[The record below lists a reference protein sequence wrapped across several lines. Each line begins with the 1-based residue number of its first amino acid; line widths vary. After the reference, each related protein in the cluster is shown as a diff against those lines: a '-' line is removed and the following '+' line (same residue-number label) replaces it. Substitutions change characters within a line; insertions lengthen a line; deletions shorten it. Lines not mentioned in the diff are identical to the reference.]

1 MNYLVRCMFALIM
14 VLVAASPL
22 QDHFVKGTR
31 VASSGTHL
39 WWISKVDASMD
50 SYGDISSDSA
60 KNVMYKLFQHAAT
73 GGENNFQIAA
83 AFSDQPIAVAADDDQ
98 VWVVFA
104 AANHKMEVVWGA
116 THFNPASE
124 LWFITPGG
132 ALQLCPSIVGE
143 SLESLAALNGE
154 LWAIVQGQ
162 PDARVLRGGQWNSV
176 QLPPAINEC
185 QTRMLVVAGGALNA
199 FGQAQNHSVKRFKR
213 ENNAWIESPLN
224 APQFSYA
231 IDHSARL
238 ACVTGEKSSEQM
250 LCIVEAGST
259 TAIAS
264 LPNRNQY
271 VLGLGESF
279 ASLGQGG
286 FQESSS
292 VPQDA
297 PNSASTILF
306 NTTTL
311 SLLPLGAS
319 AFMEPVELRA
329 QLSTASRWYHLPI
342 LGVLSLGAI
351 IAAFLVRALNSPLN
365 PLEKTRSTES
375 AVDSSALTNAPW
387 TPFEKWRRFTATAI
401 DMLPCAIA
409 SVVMFEADM
418 ESVLIPPLWSAD
430 IQTSFPYIAMVVA
443 AIAFSMFEEIT
454 FGRSMGKRLMGG
466 RVVSIHG
473 EPAAWWQH
481 IARNLLKGLVLLSPV
496 LAIPSLLS
504 PLGAGIPEM
513 ISRTRVEATE
523 ADLD

>member
-1 MNYLVRCMFALIM
+1 MNYFVRCIFAFIM

-22 QDHFVKGTR
+22 QDHFVQGTLA
-31 VASSGTHL
+31 ASSGTHL
-39 WWISKVDASMD
+39 WWISKIDASMD
-50 SYGDISSDSA
+50 LSSDLSNDYA
-60 KNVMYKLFQHAAT
+60 KDATYKLLQHAAMS
-73 GGENNFQIAA
+73 GENNFQIAA
-83 AFSDQPIAVAADDDQ
+83 AFIDQPIAVAADDDQ

-116 THFNPASE
+116 TQFNPASE

-132 ALQLCPSIVGE
+132 ALQLCPSLVGE

-162 PDARVLRGGQWNSV
+162 PDARVLRGGQWNTV
-176 QLPPAINEC
+176 QLPAAINEC
-185 QTRMLVVAGGALNA
+185 QTRKLVVAGGALNA
-199 FGQAQNHSVKRFKR
+199 FGHAQDHSLKRFKR
-213 ENNAWIESPLN
+213 ENNAWVESPLN
-224 APQFSYA
+224 APQFFYA

-238 ACVTGEKSSEQM
+238 ACVTGEKPSEQM

-271 VLGLGESF
+271 VLGFGESF

-286 FQESSS
+286 LQEYSSL
-292 VPQDA
+292 PQDA
-297 PNSASTILF
+297 PHSSPTSVFNS
-306 NTTTL
+306 TTL
-311 SLLPLGAS
+311 SLLPVGAS
-319 AFMEPVELRA
+319 VFMEPVALRA

-342 LGVLSLGAI
+342 LGVFSLGAI

-365 PLEKTRSTES
+365 PLEKTGSKEGEK
-375 AVDSSALTNAPW
+375 DLQALAKTPW
-387 TPFEKWRRFTATAI
+387 TPFEKWRRFAATAI

-418 ESVLIPPLWSAD
+418 VSILIPPLWSAD
-430 IQTSFPYIAMVVA
+430 IQMSFPYIAMVVA

-496 LAIPSLLS
+496 LAIPSLLN
-504 PLGAGIPEM
+504 PLGAGLPEI
-513 ISRTRVEATE
+513 ISRTRVEATG

>member
-1 MNYLVRCMFALIM
+1 MNSLARCVFALIM
-14 VLVAASPL
+14 LLVAASPL
-22 QDHFVKGTR
+22 QDHFVQGTR
-31 VASSGTHL
+31 AASSGTHL
-39 WWISKVDASMD
+39 WWISKVEASTD
-50 SYGDISSDSA
+50 SYADLSSDSA
-60 KNVMYKLFQHAAT
+60 KNATYKLLHHAAMS
-73 GGENNFQIAA
+73 GENNFQIAA
-83 AFSDQPIAVAADDDQ
+83 AFIDQPIAVAADDDQ

-104 AANHKMEVVWGA
+104 SANHKMEVVSGA
-116 THFNPASE
+116 TQFNPASE

-132 ALQLCPSIVGE
+132 ALQLCPSIEGK

-162 PDARVLRGGQWNSV
+162 SDARVLRGGQWNTV
-176 QLPPAINEC
+176 QLPAAINEC
-185 QTRMLVVAGGALNA
+185 QTRKLVVAGGALNA
-199 FGQAQNHSVKRFKR
+199 FGHAQDHSLKRFKN
-213 ENNAWIESPLN
+213 ENNAWVESPLN
-224 APQFSYA
+224 APHFSYA

-238 ACVTGEKSSEQM
+238 ACVTEEKPSVQM

-259 TAIAS
+259 TAIAF
-264 LPNRNQY
+264 LPHRNQY

-279 ASLGQGG
+279 ASLSQGG
-286 FQESSS
+286 VQEPSSL
-292 VPQDA
+292 PQDA
-297 PNSASTILF
+297 PHSSPTIVF
-306 NTTTL
+306 NPTTL
-311 SLLPLGAS
+311 SLLPVGAS
-319 AFMEPVELRA
+319 VFMEPVELRA

-365 PLEKTRSTES
+365 PLEIARSKEGEI
-375 AVDSSALTNAPW
+375 DSQALTKTSW
-387 TPFEKWRRFTATAI
+387 TPFEKWRRFAATAI

-418 ESVLIPPLWSAD
+418 VSILIPPLWSAD
-430 IQTSFPYIAMVVA
+430 IQMSFPYIAMVVA
-443 AIAFSMFEEIT
+443 TIAFSMFEEIT

-481 IARNLLKGLVLLSPV
+481 VARNLLKGLVLLSPV
-496 LAIPSLLS
+496 LAIPSLLN
-504 PLGAGIPEM
+504 PLGAGIPEI

>member
-1 MNYLVRCMFALIM
+1 MNSLARCVFALIM

-22 QDHFVKGTR
+22 RDQFMQETLS
-31 VASSGTHL
+31 ASSGTHL
-39 WWISKVDASMD
+39 WWISKNDAIVD
-50 SYGDISSDSA
+50 SSNDLSNDSA
-60 KNVMYKLFQHAAT
+60 KNAMYKLFQHAAMS
-73 GGENNFQIAA
+73 GENNFQIAA
-83 AFSDQPIAVAADDDQ
+83 AFNDQPIAVAADDDQ

-104 AANHKMEVVWGA
+104 ASNHKMEVVWGA
-116 THFNPASE
+116 TQFNPASE

-132 ALQLCPSIVGE
+132 ALQLCPSIEGK

-176 QLPPAINEC
+176 QLPPAINKC
-185 QTRMLVVAGGALNA
+185 QTRMLVVAGGSLNA
-199 FGQAQNHSVKRFKR
+199 FGHAQDHSVKRFKR
-213 ENNAWIESPLN
+213 ENNAWVELTLN
-224 APQFSYA
+224 APQFLYA

-238 ACVTGEKSSEQM
+238 ACVTGEKHSAQM
-250 LCIVEAGST
+250 LCIVEAGSA

-264 LPNRNQY
+264 LPNRNQS

-286 FQESSS
+286 VQESSS

-365 PLEKTRSTES
+365 PQEKTGPKEGEK
-375 AVDSSALTNAPW
+375 DSQALTNTPW
-387 TPFEKWRRFTATAI
+387 TPFEKWRRFAATAI
-401 DMLPCAIA
+401 DILPCAIA
-409 SVVMFEADM
+409 SVVMFDADM
-418 ESVLIPPLWSAD
+418 ESILIPPLWSAD
-430 IQTSFPYIAMVVA
+430 IQMSFPYIAMVVA

-504 PLGAGIPEM
+504 PTGAGIPEM

>member
-1 MNYLVRCMFALIM
+1 MNSLARCVFALIM

-22 QDHFVKGTR
+22 RDQFAQETLA
-31 VASSGTHL
+31 ASSGTHL
-39 WWISKVDASMD
+39 WWISKNDAIID
-50 SYGDISSDSA
+50 SSNDLSNDPA
-60 KNVMYKLFQHAAT
+60 KNAMYKLFQHAAMS
-73 GGENNFQIAA
+73 GENNFQIAA
-83 AFSDQPIAVAADDDQ
+83 AFNDQPIAVAADEDQ

-104 AANHKMEVVWGA
+104 ATNHKMEVVWGS
-116 THFNPASE
+116 TQFNPASE

-132 ALQLCPSIVGE
+132 ALQLCPSLVGE

-154 LWAIVQGQ
+154 LWAMVQGQ
-162 PDARVLRGGQWNSV
+162 SDARVLRGGQWNSV
-176 QLPPAINEC
+176 QLPPAINKC
-185 QTRMLVVAGGALNA
+185 QTRMLVVAGGSLNA
-199 FGQAQNHSVKRFKR
+199 FGHAQDHSVKRFKR
-213 ENNAWIESPLN
+213 ENNAWVELTLN
-224 APQFSYA
+224 APQFLYA

-238 ACVTGEKSSEQM
+238 ACVTGEKHSAQM
-250 LCIVEAGST
+250 LCIVEAGSA

-286 FQESSS
+286 VQESSS

-297 PNSASTILF
+297 PNSAPTILS

-365 PLEKTRSTES
+365 PLEKTGPKEGEK
-375 AVDSSALTNAPW
+375 DSQALTNTPW
-387 TPFEKWRRFTATAI
+387 TPFEKWRRFAATAI
-401 DMLPCAIA
+401 DILPCAIA
-409 SVVMFEADM
+409 SVVLFESDLV
-418 ESVLIPPLWSAD
+418 SILIPPLWSAD
-430 IQTSFPYIAMVVA
+430 IQMSFPYIAMVVA

-454 FGRSMGKRLMGG
+454 FSRSMGKRLMGG

-504 PLGAGIPEM
+504 PTGAGIPEM

>member
-1 MNYLVRCMFALIM
+1 MNSLARCVFALIM

-22 QDHFVKGTR
+22 RDQFMQETLS
-31 VASSGTHL
+31 ASSGTHL
-39 WWISKVDASMD
+39 WWISKNDAIVD
-50 SYGDISSDSA
+50 SSNDLSNDSA
-60 KNVMYKLFQHAAT
+60 KNAMYKLFQHAAT

-83 AFSDQPIAVAADDDQ
+83 AFNDQPIAVAADDDQ

-104 AANHKMEVVWGA
+104 ASNHKMEVVWGA
-116 THFNPASE
+116 TQFNPASE

-132 ALQLCPSIVGE
+132 ALQLCPSIEGE

-154 LWAIVQGQ
+154 LWAMVQGQ

-185 QTRMLVVAGGALNA
+185 QTRKLVVAGGALNA
-199 FGQAQNHSVKRFKR
+199 FGHPQDHSVKRFKR
-213 ENNAWIESPLN
+213 ENNAWVESMLN
-224 APQFSYA
+224 APQFLYA

-238 ACVTGEKSSEQM
+238 ACVTGEKPSKQM
-250 LCIVEAGST
+250 LCIVEAGSA

-264 LPNRNQY
+264 IPNRNQY

-286 FQESSS
+286 VQESSS

-375 AVDSSALTNAPW
+375 AVDSSALTNTPW
-387 TPFEKWRRFTATAI
+387 TPFEKWRRFAATAI
-401 DMLPCAIA
+401 DILPCAIA
-409 SVVMFEADM
+409 SVVMFDADM
-418 ESVLIPPLWSAD
+418 ESILIPPLWSAD
-430 IQTSFPYIAMVVA
+430 IQMSFPYIAMVVA
-443 AIAFSMFEEIT
+443 AIAFSMIEEIT

-504 PLGAGIPEM
+504 PTGAGIPEI

>member
-1 MNYLVRCMFALIM
+1 MNSLARCVFALIM

-22 QDHFVKGTR
+22 RDQFAQETLA
-31 VASSGTHL
+31 ASSGTHL
-39 WWISKVDASMD
+39 WWISKNDAIID
-50 SYGDISSDSA
+50 SSNDLSNDPA
-60 KNVMYKLFQHAAT
+60 KNAMYKLFQHAAMS
-73 GGENNFQIAA
+73 GENNFQIAA
-83 AFSDQPIAVAADDDQ
+83 AFNDQPIAVAADEDQ

-104 AANHKMEVVWGA
+104 ATNHKMEVVWGS
-116 THFNPASE
+116 TQFNPASE

-132 ALQLCPSIVGE
+132 ALQLCPSLVGE

-154 LWAIVQGQ
+154 LWSIVQGQ

-176 QLPPAINEC
+176 QLPPAINKC
-185 QTRMLVVAGGALNA
+185 QTRMLVVAGGSLNA
-199 FGQAQNHSVKRFKR
+199 FGHAQDHSVKRFKR
-213 ENNAWIESPLN
+213 ENNAWVELTLN
-224 APQFSYA
+224 APQFLYA

-238 ACVTGEKSSEQM
+238 ACVTGEKPSKQM
-250 LCIVEAGST
+250 LCIVEAGSA

-286 FQESSS
+286 VQESSS

-297 PNSASTILF
+297 PNSAPTILS

-365 PLEKTRSTES
+365 PLEKTGPKEGEK
-375 AVDSSALTNAPW
+375 DSQALTNTPW
-387 TPFEKWRRFTATAI
+387 TPFEKWRRFAATAI
-401 DMLPCAIA
+401 DILPCAIA
-409 SVVMFEADM
+409 SVVLFESDLV
-418 ESVLIPPLWSAD
+418 SILIPPLWSAD
-430 IQTSFPYIAMVVA
+430 IQMSFPYIAMVVA

-504 PLGAGIPEM
+504 PTGAGIPEM

>member
-1 MNYLVRCMFALIM
+1 MNSLARCVFALIM

-22 QDHFVKGTR
+22 RDQFAQETLA
-31 VASSGTHL
+31 ASSGTHL
-39 WWISKVDASMD
+39 WWISKNDAIID
-50 SYGDISSDSA
+50 SSNDLSNDPA
-60 KNVMYKLFQHAAT
+60 KNAMYKLFQHAAMS
-73 GGENNFQIAA
+73 GENNFQIAA
-83 AFSDQPIAVAADDDQ
+83 AFNDQPIAVAADDDQ

-104 AANHKMEVVWGA
+104 ATNHKMEVVWGS
-116 THFNPASE
+116 TQFNPASE

-132 ALQLCPSIVGE
+132 ALQLCPSLVGE

-154 LWAIVQGQ
+154 LWSIVQGQ

-176 QLPPAINEC
+176 QLPPAINKC
-185 QTRMLVVAGGALNA
+185 QTRMLVVAGGSLNA
-199 FGQAQNHSVKRFKR
+199 FGHAQDHSVKRFKR
-213 ENNAWIESPLN
+213 ENNAWVELTLN
-224 APQFSYA
+224 APQFLYA

-238 ACVTGEKSSEQM
+238 ACVTGEKHSAQM
-250 LCIVEAGST
+250 LCIVEAGSA

-286 FQESSS
+286 VQEPSSL
-292 VPQDA
+292 PQDA
-297 PNSASTILF
+297 PNSAPTILS

-365 PLEKTRSTES
+365 PLEKTGPKEGEK
-375 AVDSSALTNAPW
+375 DSQALTNTPW
-387 TPFEKWRRFTATAI
+387 TPFEKWRRFAATAI
-401 DMLPCAIA
+401 DILPCAIA
-409 SVVMFEADM
+409 SVVLFESDLV
-418 ESVLIPPLWSAD
+418 SILIPPLWSAD
-430 IQTSFPYIAMVVA
+430 IQMSFPYIAMVVA

-481 IARNLLKGLVLLSPV
+481 IVRNLLKGLVLLSPV

-504 PLGAGIPEM
+504 PTGAGIPEM

>member
-1 MNYLVRCMFALIM
+1 
-14 VLVAASPL
+14 
-22 QDHFVKGTR
+22 
-31 VASSGTHL
+31 
-39 WWISKVDASMD
+39 
-50 SYGDISSDSA
+50 
-60 KNVMYKLFQHAAT
+60 
-73 GGENNFQIAA
+73 
-83 AFSDQPIAVAADDDQ
+83 
-98 VWVVFA
+98 
-104 AANHKMEVVWGA
+104 
-116 THFNPASE
+116 
-124 LWFITPGG
+124 
-132 ALQLCPSIVGE
+132 
-143 SLESLAALNGE
+143 
-154 LWAIVQGQ
+154 VQSQ
-162 PDARVLRGGQWNSV
+162 PDARVLRGGQWNTV
-176 QLPPAINEC
+176 QLPAAINEC
-185 QTRMLVVAGGALNA
+185 QTRKLVVAGGALNA
-199 FGQAQNHSVKRFKR
+199 FGHAQDHSLKRFKR
-213 ENNAWIESPLN
+213 ENNAWVESPLN

-238 ACVTGEKSSEQM
+238 ACVTGEKPSEQV
-250 LCIVEAGST
+250 LCIVEAGSA

-279 ASLGQGG
+279 ASLGQSGV
-286 FQESSS
+286 QESSS

-297 PNSASTILF
+297 PNSAPTILS

-342 LGVLSLGAI
+342 LGVFSLGAI

-365 PLEKTRSTES
+365 PLEKTGPKEGEK
-375 AVDSSALTNAPW
+375 DSQALTNTPW
-387 TPFEKWRRFTATAI
+387 TPFEKWRRFAATAI

-409 SVVMFEADM
+409 SVVLFESDLV
-418 ESVLIPPLWSAD
+418 SILIPPLWSAD
-430 IQTSFPYIAMVVA
+430 IQMSFPYIAMVVA

-504 PLGAGIPEM
+504 PTGAGIPEM

-523 ADLD
+523 ADSD